1 LTYPSEPI
9 PKSPGRNWNSQT
21 KADGGL
27 HSLGNGRLCAYA
39 QGPHIVQVFGPPYS
53 TPSLGQLR
61 LETDDSLH
69 VMSRHEPRCPVWRHS
84 LAWDG
89 AAQGDAS
96 QSDGSRGESSPCEII
111 DFVDSRLACL
121 VRRVRSARPLVFQ
134 LTVELPARR
143 VHNNPSGADGGWLF
157 EVPAGLYFFHE
168 YPVPLPSFYQFAWQG
183 PLEVTSQADGL
194 RLVCPPGET
203 VLYLSG
209 GPAYPQALETAEQA
223 LQAGFEALLERTRQ
237 DWESAAR
244 PRQKHLNLPLP
255 ADVLQAVE
263 DTALLIQTQQ
273 AAEGGVLAGHA
284 YHWAGVRDQYGV
296 ARGLLALGHTAEA
309 RRILEFYWD
318 IWQRHGR
325 LHNGMGIGVDAFHV
339 HENDR
344 VEITGYLVRQ
354 AFDLLE
360 AEPGSEEFIDQIF
373 PMLAWAFW
381 SQAGE
386 LVDGMLPFNGDE
398 TYVAGGIL
406 PRYALNDGSAE
417 ATLLFLEGGEQLV
430 SRAARTGRWDSG
442 QLATARQALQEAR
455 ARYRSNFFQD
465 GRLITNQP
473 RRAAQAHLPR
483 FRHGVCER
491 CLVEPSRPV
500 AAIWT
505 ERSSSGRY
513 LCPDCLAK
521 GDFPPAVP
529 RSFQLN
535 SVSLVAFYLLASL
548 LSLQDLAPIVNE
560 TVALYRQTGRLP
572 SRPDEPD
579 GLAVGYDYGLLLY
592 ALAALRH
599 PEADAFCRTVLDL
612 RDSAGAWAEYY
623 RRGQPVG
630 TRCRPWESAINLE
643 AILKWREKYSHINVA
658 LPLE

>member
-1 LTYPSEPI
+1 MATAKPQPAS
-9 PKSPGRNWNSQT
+9 
-21 KADGGL
+21 DGGL
-27 HSLGNGRLCAYA
+27 HCLGNGRLCAYA
-39 QGPHIVQVFGPPYS
+39 QGANIVQVFGPPYS
-53 TPSLGQLR
+53 APSLGQLR
-61 LETDDSLH
+61 LEAGDALQ
-69 VMSRHEPRCPVWRHS
+69 VASRRESGCPVWRHS
-84 LAWDG
+84 LSEDG
-89 AAQGDAS
+89 APL
-96 QSDGSRGESSPCEII
+96 GEIV

-121 VRRVRSARPLVFQ
+121 VRQVRLAQPLAFW
-134 LTVELPARR
+134 LAVELPARR
-143 VHNNPSGADGGWLF
+143 THNHPSGASGGWLF

-168 YPVPLPSFYQFAWQG
+168 YPTPLPAFYQLAWQG
-183 PLEVTSQADGL
+183 PVEASSQEGGL
-194 RLVCPPGET
+194 RLVCPTGESL
-203 VLYLSG
+203 LYMAG

-223 LQAGFEALLERTRQ
+223 LQAGFEALLARTRQ
-237 DWESAAR
+237 DWQAAAR
-244 PRQKHLNLPLP
+244 PRQNHLNLPLP
-255 ADVLQAVE
+255 LEVQQAVE

-273 AAEGGVLAGHA
+273 AVEGGVLAGHA

-325 LHNGMGIGVDAFHV
+325 LHNGLGIGVDAFHV

-360 AEPGSEEFIDQIF
+360 AESSYAGSSSIAGSPGGEDFLDRIF
-373 PMLAWAFW
+373 PMLEWAFW
-381 SQAGE
+381 SQVGE
-386 LVDGMLPFNGDE
+386 LAEGMLPFNGDE

-417 ATLLFLEGGEQLV
+417 ATLLFLEGGDQLV
-430 SRAARTGRWDSG
+430 ERAARLGRWDAA
-442 QLATARQALQEAR
+442 QLVRARQALDQAR
-455 ARYRSNFFQD
+455 SRYRANFFQG
-465 GRLITNQP
+465 GRLLTNQP
-473 RRAAQAHLPR
+473 RRTELVQPPR

-505 ERSSSGRY
+505 ERSPSGRY

-521 GDFPPAVP
+521 GDYPAAVP

-535 SVSLVAFYLLASL
+535 SVSLVAFYLRASL
-548 LSLQDLAPIVNE
+548 LTPQELSPIVDE
-560 TVALYRQTGRLP
+560 TMTLYRQTGRLP
-572 SRPDEPD
+572 SLPDEPD

-592 ALAALRH
+592 ALAALGH
-599 PEADAFCRTVLDL
+599 SETNSFARTVLGL

-643 AILKWREKYSHINVA
+643 AILKWTVNRGA
-658 LPLE
+658 G